1 VQSGL
6 GRPLFATQSCSA
18 FPERL
23 LSSACTSWKKI
34 MRREDEFGDQEEISF
49 FLLFF
54 FFLFRIYN
62 SRASSEAA

>member
-49 FLLFF
+49 FLL
-54 FFLFRIYN
+54 
-62 SRASSEAA
+62 